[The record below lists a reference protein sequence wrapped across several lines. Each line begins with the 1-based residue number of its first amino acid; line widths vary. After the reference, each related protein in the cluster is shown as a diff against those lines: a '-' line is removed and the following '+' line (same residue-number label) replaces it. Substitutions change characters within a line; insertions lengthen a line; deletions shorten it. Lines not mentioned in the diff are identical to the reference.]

1 MATAAARH
9 EATVAAVRRRRNP
22 VAGRPISVLRS
33 GVTWIVVLAALLA
46 GLVALNVAVLQL
58 NVEIDRLSRERVTLR
73 AENASLSSRL
83 SSNAATPRIE
93 GLARRRLGLVDAPP
107 EATTYIDL
115 GGP

>member
-1 MATAAARH
+1 MATEAARH
-9 EATVAAVRRRRNP
+9 AVAVPLPRRRGNGLRAKP
-22 VAGRPISVLRS
+22 GSVLRS
-33 GVTWIVVLAALLA
+33 GVTWIVLLAVLFA

-58 NVEIDRLSRERVTLR
+58 NVAIDRLSRERATLR
-73 AENASLSSRL
+73 AETASLSSRL

-93 GLARRRLGLVDAPP
+93 GLARGRLGLVPAPP

>member
-9 EATVAAVRRRRNP
+9 EAAVPTARRRRNR
-22 VAGRPISVLRS
+22 VAGKPASVLRS
-33 GVTWIVVLAALLA
+33 GVTWIVVLAVLLA

-58 NVEIDRLSRERVTLR
+58 NVRIDQLSRERVTLR
-73 AENASLSSRL
+73 AETASLSSRL

-93 GLARRRLGLVDAPP
+93 GLARRRLGLVPASP
-107 EATTYIDL
+107 EATTYIEL